1 MATRIKN
8 ISRQETTGKN
18 KIYVFDFDSV
28 NLLEKEAKSIDECIE
43 LKNTPSITWVN
54 IDRVPP
60 VDFLD
65 KLTLGFDLHPV
76 VIDDI
81 FNVNQRP
88 KIEIL
93 DEYIYLTFKMLLVE
107 VGKKNI
113 TTEQVSMIIG
123 EKFVITFQQGIEGDT
138 FKAVRERIRNPKSRI
153 RAQGTDYLGYA
164 LLDSVVDG
172 YFGILEN
179 FSDRLEKLEEQL
191 INDPGSHTLKEI
203 YSLKRE
209 ILHLRKAVWPLRE
222 AITVLERG
230 ESRLIKKTTRIYL
243 RDVYD
248 HIIQIVDTIETY
260 REMLSGMVDIYLSSI
275 NNRMNSVMKV
285 LTVITTIF
293 MPLTFI
299 AGIYGMNFKH
309 MPELEHVWGYP
320 FVLGVMATVALIML
334 LYFQRKKWL

>member
-1 MATRIKN
+1 MTTKVKSSLSKTEAKN
-8 ISRQETTGKN
+8 N
-18 KIYVFDFDSV
+18 KIYVFDYDV
-28 NLLEKEAKSIDECIE
+28 NNLIEKEARSIDECVD
-43 LKNTPSITWVN
+43 LKNTPSVTWINV
-54 IDRVPP
+54 DRVPP
-60 VDFLD
+60 VGFLD

-81 FNVNQRP
+81 FNLNQRP
-88 KIEIL
+88 KVEIL
-93 DEYIYLTFKMLLVE
+93 DDYVYLVFKMLE
-107 VGKKNI
+107 TNGPKNKI
-113 TTEQVSMIIG
+113 ESEQVSLVVG

-138 FKAVRERIRNPKSRI
+138 FAKVREKIRNPKSRL
-153 RAQGTDYLGYA
+153 RSQGTDYLGYA
-164 LLDSVVDG
+164 LIDSAVDG
-172 YFGILEN
+172 YFDILDS

-191 INDPGSHTLKEI
+191 INEPSPRTLKEI
-203 YSLKRE
+203 YALKRE
-209 ILHLRKAVWPLRE
+209 MLHLRKAVWPLRE
-222 AITVLERG
+222 AITIMERG
-230 ESRLIKKTTRIYL
+230 ESQLIKKTTRIYL

-248 HIIQIVDTIETY
+248 HLIQIIDTIETY

-275 NNRMNSVMKV
+275 NNKMNSVMKV

-293 MPLTFI
+293 MPLSFI

>member
-1 MATRIKN
+1 MPTKIKN
-8 ISRQETTGKN
+8 SLVKDNSKDN
-18 KIYVFDFDSV
+18 KIYVFDFDQD
-28 NLLEKEAKSIDECIE
+28 NFLEKEAKSIDECVE
-43 LKNTPSITWVN
+43 LKNTPSISWVN

-60 VDFLD
+60 VGFLD

-76 VIDDI
+76 IIDDI
-81 FNVNQRP
+81 FNINQRP
-88 KIEIL
+88 RVEIL
-93 DEYIYLTFKMLLVE
+93 DDYIYLVFKMLTVNE
-107 VGKKNI
+107 AKRKI
-113 TTEQVSMIIG
+113 ESEQVSLIVG

-138 FKAVRERIRNPKSRI
+138 FAKVREKIRNPKSRV
-153 RAQGTDYLGYA
+153 RTGGTDYLGYV
-164 LLDSVVDG
+164 LIDSVVDG
-172 YFGILEN
+172 YFSILEN

-203 YSLKRE
+203 YALKRE

-230 ESRLIKKTTRIYL
+230 ESKLIKKTTRIYF

-248 HIIQIVDTIETY
+248 HLIQIVDTMETY
-260 REMLSGMVDIYLSSI
+260 REMLSGMVDIYLSSL

-334 LYFQRKKWL
+334 VYFQRKKWL